1 MLPFYTPPGV
11 FKVETWNGN
20 IWEKLVKCN
29 SQQFLTI
36 TSIYFE
42 FNYTEILVLTSKWH
56 FSRLVFSRWLLS
68 WFPYH
73 LSERMSSFE
82 WGSSFVYIEIKIYEI
97 INSVCCQPLGIVIC
111 VLQRSLH
118 LTWRTKPPKINKIH
132 WCWGTSNIVFRQ
144 LFYVL
149 SIFIPCFQ
157 FHKESQNSRE
167 AGKLN
172 RYAFTL
178 FNRFLSLTYDC

>member
-1 MLPFYTPPGV
+1 MYSATLAKADPFLLPRFWLAHFWMMLPFYTPPGV

-56 FSRLVFSRWLLS
+56 FSRWVFSRWLLS

-73 LSERMSSFE
+73 LSERMSSFQ
-82 WGSSFVYIEIKIYEI
+82 WGSFFVYIEIKIYEI
-97 INSVCCQPLGIVIC
+97 INSVCCQAWGIVIC

-118 LTWRTKPPKINKIH
+118 LTWRTKPPKINKILGLMLRNVKY
-132 WCWGTSNIVFRQ
+132 CFSPIVLCTLNLHS
-144 LFYVL
+144 LFSV
-149 SIFIPCFQ
+149 P
-157 FHKESQNSRE
+157 
-167 AGKLN
+167 
-172 RYAFTL
+172 
-178 FNRFLSLTYDC
+178 